1 MSKPKSAKSVAIS
14 LVALIA
20 ASVMAWAIVIA
31 IHGVK

>member
-1 MSKPKSAKSVAIS
+1 MSKPKSAKSVAIP
-14 LVALIA
+14 LVVLIA